1 MFDFEAFIEDCRR
14 LVGEPHAPRRV
25 LERMREAVSDPEALA
40 KAVPPLPPNA
50 GTFDA
55 PLFRSPELTV
65 LNVTLRPGAL
75 SAPHDHHMW
84 AVIGIYGGAETNTFY
99 RRDGERLV
107 EANRRTV
114 PAGEALL
121 LGDDVIHTVEN
132 PLQTPTLGLH
142 VYGGDLLGAARSM
155 WDPTDGREVSYDI
168 PQFMQ
173 WGRELAEARN
183 AKRAPASQPAPV
195 RVVRDLDPKV

>member
-1 MFDFEAFIEDCRR
+1 MFDFEAFIADCRR
-14 LVGEPHAPRRV
+14 LAGAPHAPRRV
-25 LERMREAVSDPEALA
+25 LERMREAVADPEALA

-75 SAPHDHHMW
+75 SAPHDHRMW

-99 RRDGERLV
+99 RRTPQGLAQ
-107 EANRRTV
+107 ANQRAV
-114 PAGEALL
+114 AAGEALL
-121 LGDDVIHTVEN
+121 LGEDLIHTVEN
-132 PLQTPTLGLH
+132 LLETPTRGLH

-155 WDPTDGREVSYDI
+155 WSPSTGREAPYDI

-173 WGRELAEARN
+173 WGREIAEARK
-183 AKRAPASQPAPV
+183 AAA
-195 RVVRDLDPKV
+195 RDAATP